1 MPPSH
6 TIPPLIST
14 HLQRPLGKSPPEPSF
29 VQPLFSRQSFTSCA
43 RAWDRALPR
52 MQLLSLLKPSI
63 RTGKPG
69 EKIGKAVV
77 NKSDL
82 EEALAASSTHSTHAI
97 NLYYILDRTSCI
109 IKLYKINLGILPGKL
124 KTASP
129 ASPVVQW
136 SSSPLAWK
144 VFQNLSHLM
153 DDRQSSSGYP
163 TSFQVVFFDIFW
175 HLTLGQEKKTSSTLT
190 L

>member
-14 HLQRPLGKSPPEPSF
+14 HLQQRPLGKSPPEPSF

-82 EEALAASSTHSTHAI
+82 EEIPAASSTHSTHAI
-97 NLYYILDRTSCI
+97 NLYYIHLYILDRTSCI

-124 KTASP
+124 KTASPASP

-153 DDRQSSSGYP
+153 DDRQSSSGSP
-163 TSFQVVFFDIFW
+163 TSFQVVFF
-175 HLTLGQEKKTSSTLT
+175 
-190 L
+190 

>member
-1 MPPSH
+1 MPRSH

-43 RAWDRALPR
+43 RGWDRALPR

-69 EKIGKAVV
+69 EKIGRAVV

-136 SSSPLAWK
+136 SSGPVVHWPGKSFKISATSWMTVSPRAVTRHHSRL
-144 VFQNLSHLM
+144 
-153 DDRQSSSGYP
+153 
-163 TSFQVVFFDIFW
+163 FFLIFF
-175 HLTLGQEKKTSSTLT
+175 GI
-190 L
+190 